1 MANGNFG
8 GGSGTPEDPYLV
20 EDALDLDAVRNDFT
34 AHYKQ
39 TADIDLTGVAWVPI
53 APDTDTFEGSY
64 DGGNFEI
71 QNMTIDQPGEYG
83 MSLFSQVSGGVFQNI
98 HLTNVDIDGGNS
110 AAALISWT
118 FGTDSPIYV
127 QSCSSS
133 GTVKGTNGDAAGLI
147 AYFSGVEV
155 VNCHS
160 TCTVIGGEWDNNAG
174 GLISHL
180 GGNAVV
186 ERCYATGD
194 VSTYYDAGG
203 FVGIT
208 SGNSQIKQ
216 CYSSGSA
223 EGDGNIGGFVGTNA
237 VSIENCYATGNATC
251 GWGVA
256 GGFVGNASANS
267 AISHSYCIG
276 LVNEEAS
283 SVDTGGFA
291 GSNSGTITDSFYDVD
306 TSNHDDTGKGT
317 PKTTAELKDQAT
329 YTGWDF
335 EEIWAIDSE

>member
-1 MANGNFG
+1 MAYVYAHGE
-8 GGSGTPEDPYLV
+8 GTPESPFEV
-20 EDALDLDAVRNDFT
+20 WTVADLDGIRDHLE
-34 AHYKQ
+34 AHFVQK
-39 TADIDLTGVAWVPI
+39 ADIDLGGIEWVPI
-53 APDTDTFEGSY
+53 APDNDMFEGSY

-71 QNMTIDQPGEYG
+71 QNMTITQPGEYG
-83 MSLFSQVSGGVFQNI
+83 MSLFSQVSAGVFQNI

-118 FGTDSPIYV
+118 FGTDSSIYV
-127 QSCSSS
+127 QNCSSS

-155 VNCHS
+155 TNCHS

-174 GLISHL
+174 GLIGHL
-180 GGNAVV
+180 GGNALV

-208 SGNSQIKQ
+208 SGNSQIKE

-267 AISHSYCIG
+267 VISNSYCIG
-276 LVNEEAS
+276 HVNEEAS

-291 GSNSGTITDSFYDVD
+291 GSNAGTITDSFYDVE
-306 TSNHDDTGKGT
+306 TSNHDDTGKGE
-317 PKTTAELKDQAT
+317 PKTTAEMKNPAT
-329 YTGWDF
+329 YEGWDF